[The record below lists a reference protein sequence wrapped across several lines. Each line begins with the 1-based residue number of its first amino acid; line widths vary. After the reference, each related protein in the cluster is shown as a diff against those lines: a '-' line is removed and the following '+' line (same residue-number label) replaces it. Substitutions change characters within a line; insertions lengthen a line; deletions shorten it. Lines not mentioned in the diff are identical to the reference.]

1 LIIKNLIENGLNY
14 LLDLGWFKR
23 NTKRFNIFEIII
35 VIKWNRKIWIEAR
48 RNKIEKWQIALYTL
62 TSIKL
67 LINRNLRN
75 KQLEKILKE
84 YRRLR

>member
-1 LIIKNLIENGLNY
+1 LKIKNLIENGLNY